1 VRSVS
6 RRPLLASHCFTAHY
20 AQLAAG
26 GLDIVAARAANVNLK
41 TLLQQD
47 LPEAINIGFSR
58 PLKRTARMGI
68 EWNHV
73 DLTTDAA
80 QEPA

>member
-1 VRSVS
+1 MNFILSPS
-6 RRPLLASHCFTAHY
+6 AFILCALLPL
-20 AQLAAG
+20 QLAAG

-47 LPEAINIGFSR
+47 LPEAIDIGFSR
-58 PLKRTARMGI
+58 PLKRTIRMGI

-73 DLTTDAA
+73 DLTTDTA